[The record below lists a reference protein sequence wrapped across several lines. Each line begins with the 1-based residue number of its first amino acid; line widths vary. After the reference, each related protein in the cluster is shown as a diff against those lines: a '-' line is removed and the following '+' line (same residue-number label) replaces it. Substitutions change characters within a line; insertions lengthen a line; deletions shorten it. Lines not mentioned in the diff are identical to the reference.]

1 MSLFTK
7 RFNTLLEADTI
18 TEQEQPE
25 PPITPDEALQSE
37 LDPGTDPAALGASV
51 QAADVETAKM
61 SDLTNQKEE
70 LKQWI
75 AKIEE
80 FIDFLNGVNENSIQT
95 KLHNAGCDSMFEK
108 IASSETKRVARVAVE
123 LSALAESFKG
133 FLIAGND

>member
-7 RFNTLLEADTI
+7 RFNTLLEADANAK
-18 TEQEQPE
+18 EEEVAP
-25 PPITPDEALQSE
+25 TPAEALEAE
-37 LDPGTDPAALGASV
+37 LEPGTDPAALGATPVPQDIEAAKESSLNV
-51 QAADVETAKM
+51 QKQE
-61 SDLTNQKEE
+61 LT
-70 LKQWI
+70 QWI
-75 AKIEE
+75 SRIEE
-80 FIDFLNGVNENSIQT
+80 FIDFLNGVNEGSIQS